1 MVSTQGC
8 NDLTF
13 ALLDV
18 TVGKKSVE
26 NHSYLQYTLTVT
38 HLINIKSIDKVITII
53 KIAYIPLPSN
63 REQIKKKTARNIWSY
78 LMKAWLIDDGACQQ
92 HRKESLFPMNQL
104 TVCVSEKYAHFL
116 GKLSCQT
123 EAFTVALP
131 LSGYF
136 IFTENTDSIVFVM
149 MKPSGKHTPTQ
160 RLFFY
165 VHQDLSHITFFG

>member
-8 NDLTF
+8 NDLRF

-63 REQIKKKTARNIWSY
+63 REQIKKKTAFEVI
-78 LMKAWLIDDGACQQ
+78 
-92 HRKESLFPMNQL
+92 
-104 TVCVSEKYAHFL
+104 
-116 GKLSCQT
+116 
-123 EAFTVALP
+123 
-131 LSGYF
+131 
-136 IFTENTDSIVFVM
+136 
-149 MKPSGKHTPTQ
+149 
-160 RLFFY
+160 
-165 VHQDLSHITFFG
+165 

>member
-8 NDLTF
+8 NNLRF

-63 REQIKKKTARNIWSY
+63 REQIKKKTARNI
-78 LMKAWLIDDGACQQ
+78 
-92 HRKESLFPMNQL
+92 
-104 TVCVSEKYAHFL
+104 
-116 GKLSCQT
+116 
-123 EAFTVALP
+123 
-131 LSGYF
+131 
-136 IFTENTDSIVFVM
+136 
-149 MKPSGKHTPTQ
+149 
-160 RLFFY
+160 
-165 VHQDLSHITFFG
+165 

>member
-8 NDLTF
+8 NDLRF

-63 REQIKKKTARNIWSY
+63 REQIKKKTAQNI
-78 LMKAWLIDDGACQQ
+78 
-92 HRKESLFPMNQL
+92 
-104 TVCVSEKYAHFL
+104 
-116 GKLSCQT
+116 
-123 EAFTVALP
+123 
-131 LSGYF
+131 
-136 IFTENTDSIVFVM
+136 
-149 MKPSGKHTPTQ
+149 
-160 RLFFY
+160 
-165 VHQDLSHITFFG
+165 

>member
-1 MVSTQGC
+1 
-8 NDLTF
+8 
-13 ALLDV
+13 
-18 TVGKKSVE
+18 
-26 NHSYLQYTLTVT
+26 
-38 HLINIKSIDKVITII
+38 
-53 KIAYIPLPSN
+53 
-63 REQIKKKTARNIWSY
+63 
-78 LMKAWLIDDGACQQ
+78 MK
-92 HRKESLFPMNQL
+92 QL
-104 TVCVSEKYAHFL
+104 TVCVSEKSAHFL

-165 VHQDLSHITFFG
+165 VHQDLSHITFFGWSLL

>member
-8 NDLTF
+8 NDLRF

-63 REQIKKKTARNIWSY
+63 REQIKKKTARNI
-78 LMKAWLIDDGACQQ
+78 
-92 HRKESLFPMNQL
+92 
-104 TVCVSEKYAHFL
+104 
-116 GKLSCQT
+116 
-123 EAFTVALP
+123 
-131 LSGYF
+131 
-136 IFTENTDSIVFVM
+136 
-149 MKPSGKHTPTQ
+149 
-160 RLFFY
+160 
-165 VHQDLSHITFFG
+165 

>member
-8 NDLTF
+8 NDLRF

-63 REQIKKKTARNIWSY
+63 RKQIKKKTARNI
-78 LMKAWLIDDGACQQ
+78 
-92 HRKESLFPMNQL
+92 
-104 TVCVSEKYAHFL
+104 
-116 GKLSCQT
+116 
-123 EAFTVALP
+123 
-131 LSGYF
+131 
-136 IFTENTDSIVFVM
+136 
-149 MKPSGKHTPTQ
+149 
-160 RLFFY
+160 
-165 VHQDLSHITFFG
+165 